1 MFENINIK
9 DIILIILVIVV
20 FYLLYKISTLSEKF
34 DITTDTTTI
43 NQAITDIY
51 KVDFDAM
58 RNLGQIAQQIL
69 QQSPGGTD
77 TFNIPASNTVIE
89 NLKVNGD
96 VIFTNKNSNI
106 MEIFPKYMVIS
117 WASNDIP
124 KGWAICD
131 GNKYIIDAN
140 GNNIINVNGIQTPD
154 LRGRFILGSGS
165 GNNLKSRFLTQ
176 TGGAEDHKLE
186 LNEMPYHSHN
196 IDWSMIGC
204 KGNQCVNKN
213 TWIATDIL
221 FSGDG
226 NEMSRVNKVDPLRYP
241 HNTSITGGKLLDT
254 PAGQARSYETVAHN
268 NMPPF
273 YVLTYIM
280 KL

>member
-34 DITTDTTTI
+34 DITTDTATI

-106 MEIFPKYMVIS
+106 MEIFPKRNSRKIDNHIS
-117 WASNDIP
+117 
-124 KGWAICD
+124 
-131 GNKYIIDAN
+131 
-140 GNNIINVNGIQTPD
+140 
-154 LRGRFILGSGS
+154 
-165 GNNLKSRFLTQ
+165 
-176 TGGAEDHKLE
+176 
-186 LNEMPYHSHN
+186 
-196 IDWSMIGC
+196 
-204 KGNQCVNKN
+204 
-213 TWIATDIL
+213 
-221 FSGDG
+221 
-226 NEMSRVNKVDPLRYP
+226 
-241 HNTSITGGKLLDT
+241 
-254 PAGQARSYETVAHN
+254 
-268 NMPPF
+268 
-273 YVLTYIM
+273 
-280 KL
+280 

>member
-34 DITTDTTTI
+34 DITTDTATI

-124 KGWAICD
+124 KG
-131 GNKYIIDAN
+131 
-140 GNNIINVNGIQTPD
+140 
-154 LRGRFILGSGS
+154 
-165 GNNLKSRFLTQ
+165 
-176 TGGAEDHKLE
+176 
-186 LNEMPYHSHN
+186 
-196 IDWSMIGC
+196 
-204 KGNQCVNKN
+204 
-213 TWIATDIL
+213 
-221 FSGDG
+221 
-226 NEMSRVNKVDPLRYP
+226 
-241 HNTSITGGKLLDT
+241 
-254 PAGQARSYETVAHN
+254 
-268 NMPPF
+268 
-273 YVLTYIM
+273 
-280 KL
+280 